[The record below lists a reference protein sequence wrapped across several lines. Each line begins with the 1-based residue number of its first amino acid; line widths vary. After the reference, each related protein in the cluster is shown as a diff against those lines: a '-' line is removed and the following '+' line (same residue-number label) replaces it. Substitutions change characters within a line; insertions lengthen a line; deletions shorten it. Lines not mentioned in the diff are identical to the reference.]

1 MGRMY
6 TIPMDAVSVSVA
18 KDLMRISVATNK
30 IAILHEVVVTQDQ
43 SEVSEQLPFQLH
55 RASTDGTG
63 TAVIPEKLDPG
74 DAAFSGTAAV
84 NLTVDTT
91 ISGLLLHRESQ
102 NVLNGWTFT
111 PTPEGRIVIPGGGRI
126 VIRLDAAP
134 AAALPMSISA
144 LIEEIG

>member
-1 MGRMY
+1 
-6 TIPMDAVSVSVA
+6 MDGVSVSVA

-43 SEVSEQLPFQLH
+43 SEVSEQLPFQIH

-63 TAVIPEKLDPG
+63 TSVTPEKLDPG
-74 DAAFSGTAAV
+74 DAAFSGTAVV

-111 PTPEGRIVIPGGGRI
+111 PTPEGRIVIPGGGRV

-134 AAALPMSISA
+134 AAALPMSIYA
-144 LIEEIG
+144 LVEEIG